1 MTDSSSSSREDV
13 PEASNRLGIDGIEF
27 IEYTTSQ
34 PQALGQVLEGLGFRP
49 VARHRSREIGRASC
63 RERV

>member
-34 PQALGQVLEGLGFRP
+34 PRP
-49 VARHRSREIGRASC
+49 WARCWRGWVFAPWRGTARA
-63 RERV
+63 R